1 MVTLMWKKVTYRNY
15 FLAAIIVNLGV
26 AFSLILLKSILPPL
40 APLFYGRPAGEAQLT
55 KTLGLL
61 IAPGASILITI
72 LNLCLSLWL
81 KDDFLKKIL
90 AISAIVIS
98 ALTTITIIKIILL
111 VGFI

>member
-1 MVTLMWKKVTYRNY
+1 MWKKVIYRNY
-15 FLAAIIVNLGV
+15 FLAAIIINVGV
-26 AFSLILLKSILPPL
+26 VLTLFLFRSALPPL
-40 APLFYGRPAGEAQLT
+40 VPLFYGRPMGEAQLT

-72 LNLCLSLWL
+72 LNLCLSLWV
-81 KDDFLKKIL
+81 KDDFLKKLL

-98 ALTTITIIKIILL
+98 ALTIITIIKIILL